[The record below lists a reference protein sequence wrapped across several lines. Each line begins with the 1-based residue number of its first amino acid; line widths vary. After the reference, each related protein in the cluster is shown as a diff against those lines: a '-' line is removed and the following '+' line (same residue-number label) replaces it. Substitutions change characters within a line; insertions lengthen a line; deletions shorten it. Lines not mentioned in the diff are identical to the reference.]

1 MDLDK
6 LKKDLNWVLAVL
18 KSSSVRVDQHEL
30 HTRLSACMEKLAEM
44 TKELNAN
51 EADDEQG

>member
-30 HTRLSACMEKLAEM
+30 HTRLSACMEKLTEM
-44 TKELNAN
+44 IKELNAN
-51 EADDEQG
+51 EADNEQG

>member
-30 HTRLSACMEKLAEM
+30 HTRLSACTEKLAEM

>member
-1 MDLDK
+1 MDLEK

-30 HTRLSACMEKLAEM
+30 HTRLSACVEKIAEL
-44 TKELNAN
+44 TKELSEN
-51 EADDEQG
+51 ETDNEQK

>member
-51 EADDEQG
+51 EADNEQG

>member
-6 LKKDLNWVLAVL
+6 LKKDLNWVIAVL

-30 HTRLSACMEKLAEM
+30 HTRLSACMEKIAEM

-51 EADDEQG
+51 ETDDEQQ